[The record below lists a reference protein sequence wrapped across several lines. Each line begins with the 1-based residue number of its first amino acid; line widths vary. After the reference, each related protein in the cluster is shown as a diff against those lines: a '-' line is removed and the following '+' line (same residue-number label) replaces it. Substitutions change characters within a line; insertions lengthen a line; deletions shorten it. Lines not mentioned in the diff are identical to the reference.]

1 MIQTLLA
8 LRNKWNY
15 FQIFFRLCRDIQIFK
30 KLHCVNHCRVS
41 LPGVHHTAESDSEVC
56 IIPYRIKLCDVH
68 YTMDA
73 SSAVCITSQSQTAHC
88 SARIKIFLGLW
99 LLLMGQSLNQE
110 HRFMNSERDALL
122 ITIYLPWWRG
132 QQKKKSKV
140 SLFRDTLPLNH

>member
-8 LRNKWNY
+8 LRNKQIF

-30 KLHCVNHCRVS
+30 KLHCVNQCRVS
-41 LPGVHHTAESDSEVC
+41 LPGVHHTEESDSEVC

-73 SSAVCITSQSQTAHC
+73 SSAVCITSQSQAAHC
-88 SARIKIFLGLW
+88 SARIKNVFGLW

-122 ITIYLPWWRG
+122 ITIYIWLDDEDSKR
-132 QQKKKSKV
+132 KSLRFHFFV
-140 SLFRDTLPLNH
+140 TLFL